1 MRRAALGLLAAFALA
16 ACGGDEGPTPEQQV
30 RATLADFGRATTAKD
45 YKALCT
51 RVLAPSLVAQV
62 TEIGLPCE
70 VALRQGLGQVRQPTI
85 TVGRVQV
92 KGDRA
97 TAEVRSSAAGQEPS
111 RDTVELQRVK
121 GSWRISS
128 LAGQEPAPAPT
139 P

>member
-1 MRRAALGLLAAFALA
+1 MTRAALALVASLALA
-16 ACGGDEGPTPEQQV
+16 ACGGDKGPSPEQQV
-30 RATLADFGRATTAKD
+30 RATLADFGKATAAKD

-70 VALRQGLGQVRQPTI
+70 VALRQGLGQVKQPTI
-85 TVGRVQV
+85 TVGRVEV
-92 KGDRA
+92 KGEKA

-128 LAGQEPAPAPT
+128 LAGQAAPPAPVP
-139 P
+139 